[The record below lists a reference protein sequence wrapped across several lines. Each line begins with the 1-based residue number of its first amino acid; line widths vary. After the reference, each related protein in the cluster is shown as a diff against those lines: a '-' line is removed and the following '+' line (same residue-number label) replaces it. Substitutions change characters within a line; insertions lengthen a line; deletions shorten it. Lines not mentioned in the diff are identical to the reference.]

1 MKCEQVQR
9 LLEAYIDGDLSADQH
24 EALQSHL
31 EACATCRREAV
42 LASKVVDTLRALPEV
57 PCPDYV
63 VFAALQRM
71 RARRRIDWRRI
82 LGLLAR
88 PITVPRWRP
97 IAGLAL
103 AVIIAAIVIV
113 SQVTRKPARV
123 EQFTAEDIRRGRTQV
138 EWTLGYL
145 DRVFQR
151 TAITVRK
158 DVLDERVAA
167 SMRWALKEAF
177 KRIEVESAGG
187 THR

>member
-1 MKCEQVQR
+1 
-9 LLEAYIDGDLSADQH
+9 
-24 EALQSHL
+24 
-31 EACATCRREAV
+31 
-42 LASKVVDTLRALPEV
+42 
-57 PCPDYV
+57 
-63 VFAALQRM
+63 
-71 RARRRIDWRRI
+71 
-82 LGLLAR
+82 
-88 PITVPRWRP
+88 
-97 IAGLAL
+97 L